1 MSTPNF
7 CFQYF
12 YSIKDISI
20 GGRCVCNG
28 HAEACDLTNPNEPQ
42 KLQCQCVH
50 NTCGTS
56 CEYCCPGFVA
66 KPWRPATQYSDNA
79 CERKFHREIYWG
91 GGNSSFLTKEN
102 KLKNKNIT
110 ASTFLVSNFKLTFKT
125 FVATSLSLSIDLFS

>member
-1 MSTPNF
+1 MPNF

-42 KLQCQCVH
+42 KLECQCVH

-79 CERKFHREIYWG
+79 CERKFHRSLLWRLNLCSQPRKI
-91 GGNSSFLTKEN
+91 N
-102 KLKNKNIT
+102 LKKNQT
-110 ASTFLVSNFKLTFKT
+110 TSTFLVPNFNFLDICSDIAFTF
-125 FVATSLSLSIDLFS
+125 D